1 MLLEMAAAGFGDRI
15 AVGSLDDGLTFQ
27 QLFDRAGAAAHRFR
41 GAGADAVA
49 MADVSSAALPISLFG
64 AAWADLPFVP
74 LNYRLTDDEL
84 ATLAGRIAPAIVV
97 VGPEATGRLPEVDGV
112 SVVDRDALL
121 DDLVDATAPSPEWD
135 MEGEGTAILLFT
147 SGTTGEPKA
156 AVLRHRHLV
165 SYVLGSVEFMGA
177 GEEEA
182 ALVSVPPYHVAGM
195 AAILS
200 NVYAGRRIVQ
210 LPAFDAVAWV
220 DLVRTEG
227 VTSAMVVPTM
237 LTRIVEHLDAEV
249 ADGATPGGAYLP
261 SLRSLSYGGGKMPR
275 PIIQRALELLPD
287 TAFVNAYGLTET
299 SSTVALLGPQDH
311 REALASDD
319 ESVRARLGSAGRPLP
334 SIEVSIRDEDGTEVA
349 TAEPGEIW
357 VRGEQVSGEYRG
369 MAPRLTSDGWF
380 PTHDGGWMDDDG
392 FLHVSG
398 RIDDVIVKGGQNVSP
413 GEIEA
418 VLVDHPGVSD
428 AAAIGLP
435 DAQWGERIVAA
446 VVRSTGSTLG
456 ADQFAGELQE
466 AVRAKL
472 RSNRTPDHVAFVDTL
487 PYNDTGKLLRRVL
500 RADLAHLGDSSTR

>member
-1 MLLEMAAAGFGDRI
+1 
-15 AVGSLDDGLTFQ
+15 
-27 QLFDRAGAAAHRFR
+27 
-41 GAGADAVA
+41 
-49 MADVSSAALPISLFG
+49 
-64 AAWADLPFVP
+64 
-74 LNYRLTDDEL
+74 
-84 ATLAGRIAPAIVV
+84 
-97 VGPEATGRLPEVDGV
+97 
-112 SVVDRDALL
+112 
-121 DDLVDATAPSPEWD
+121 

-210 LPAFDAVAWV
+210 LPAFDAAAWV

-237 LTRIVEHLDAEV
+237 LTRIVEHLDAEI
-249 ADGATPGGAYLP
+249 ADGAARDGAYLP

-275 PIIQRALELLPD
+275 PTIERALELLPD

-299 SSTVALLGPQDH
+299 SSTVALLGPQEH

-334 SIEVSIRDEDGTEVA
+334 SIEVSIRDEDGTEVP
-349 TAEPGEIW
+349 TGEPGEIW

-369 MAPRLTSDGWF
+369 MATRLTPEGWF
-380 PTHDGGWMDDDG
+380 PTHDGGWMGDDG

-398 RIDDVIVKGGQNVSP
+398 RIDDVIVKGGQNISP
-413 GEIEA
+413 SEIEA
-418 VLVDHPGVSD
+418 VLVGHPGVSD

-446 VVRSTGSTLG
+446 VVRSAGSTVG
-456 ADQFAGELQE
+456 ADELQE
-466 AVRAKL
+466 AVRAEL
-472 RSNRTPDHVAFVDTL
+472 RSNRTPDHVAFVDAL

-500 RADLAHLGDSSTR
+500 RADLADLGDGSTQ